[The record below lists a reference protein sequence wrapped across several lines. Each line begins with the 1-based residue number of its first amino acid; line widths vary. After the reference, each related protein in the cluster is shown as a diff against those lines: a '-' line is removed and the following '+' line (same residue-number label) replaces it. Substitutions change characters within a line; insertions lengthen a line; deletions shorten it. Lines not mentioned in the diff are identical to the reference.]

1 MTTNEPPHPF
11 PVGTETPRLLI
22 TAGPTHEPI
31 DAVRYLG
38 NRSSGRLGIDLA
50 ETAAS
55 HGWQTTLLLGP
66 THLVPK
72 TDSISLTRFR
82 TTADLASLLNRTL
95 PECEIL
101 IMAAA
106 VADYTPAETNLAEKL
121 RRSETEGLTLKLRPT
136 PDLLASCGTQARH
149 DQLLVGFALEP
160 EASLKESARRK
171 LTRKGI
177 DLIIANPLET
187 MEAPDIAATL
197 IASEPLR
204 PFEQQAPR
212 QSKAEFAAWL
222 LPILQ
227 AAWLAKRTQ
236 SSNTQ

>member
-1 MTTNEPPHPF
+1 M
-11 PVGTETPRLLI
+11 GTETPRLLI

-50 ETAAS
+50 ETAANL
-55 HGWQTTLLLGP
+55 GWHTTLLLGP
-66 THLVPK
+66 THLAPVSSAI
-72 TDSISLTRFR
+72 TCHRFR

-106 VADYTPAETNLAEKL
+106 VADYTPAETNLTGKL
-121 RRSETEGLTLKLRPT
+121 RRSESNGLTLNLKPT
-136 PDLLASCGTQARH
+136 PDLLASCGKQARH
-149 DQLLVGFALEP
+149 DQFLVGFALEP
-160 EASLKESARRK
+160 VEGLEDSARMK
-171 LTRKGI
+171 LIRKGI
-177 DLIIANPLET
+177 DLIVANPLET

-197 IASEPLR
+197 ITAESLKR
-204 PFEQQAPR
+204 FEQQAPR
-212 QSKAEFAAWL
+212 QSKALFAHWL

-236 SSNTQ
+236 SSNTP